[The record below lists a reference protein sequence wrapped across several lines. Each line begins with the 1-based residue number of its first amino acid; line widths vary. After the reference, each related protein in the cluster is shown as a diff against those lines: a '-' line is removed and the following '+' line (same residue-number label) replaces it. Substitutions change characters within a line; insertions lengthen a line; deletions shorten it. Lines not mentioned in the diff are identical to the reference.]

1 MHVRRTNIPG
11 IRNYLWQ
18 FHAACGHSSRCS
30 WSSDRAARSQ
40 VTRLPPRKRLRLLLM
55 DQVQNLRNQ
64 VSRPHH
70 HLKKLHHLMDC
81 NRQLFIHS
89 SNKRIILYIN
99 SFLQS
104 HFCMHFT
111 TCVTSGEKTGIGQQT
126 YTEVV
131 LLQKYCSPTRL
142 QHLTHV
148 ISHRPL
154 PHAVTKLHVL

>member
-1 MHVRRTNIPG
+1 MLCTENMRCTSKTYIKKHVRRTNIPSSP
-11 IRNYLWQ
+11 NYLWQ
-18 FHAACGHSSRCS
+18 FHAAYEHSSRCL

-70 HLKKLHHLMDC
+70 HLKKLHHVMDC

-111 TCVTSGEKTGIGQQT
+111 TCVTSSAENGGRATNL
-126 YTEVV
+126 YRS
-131 LLQKYCSPTRL
+131 CSTAKN
-142 QHLTHV
+142 
-148 ISHRPL
+148 I
-154 PHAVTKLHVL
+154 AVQWDCSI